1 MALGIGIDQG
11 PVLIGSI
18 GSSDRRSFTVLGDAV
33 SATLRIRE
41 MTTELAQ
48 PIIIGAAVAR
58 HLVDRNLQSQG
69 SFLLPGLRVPR
80 VLFAPAQSAEVV
92 PIDKRS
98 TNAA

>member
-1 MALGIGIDQG
+1 MALGVGIDQG

-48 PIIIGAAVAR
+48 PILIGAAVAR

>member
-33 SATLRIRE
+33 ARPQNQGDDDGIG
-41 MTTELAQ
+41 AAYYH
-48 PIIIGAAVAR
+48 GAAVAR